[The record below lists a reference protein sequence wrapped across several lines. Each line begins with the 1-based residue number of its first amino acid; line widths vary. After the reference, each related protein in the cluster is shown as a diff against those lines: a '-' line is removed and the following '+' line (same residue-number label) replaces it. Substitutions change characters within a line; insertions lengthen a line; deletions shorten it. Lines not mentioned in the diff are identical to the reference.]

1 MAEPTQ
7 QPKPNPDSYEPPA
20 AEEMPARD
28 GTVETAGGA
37 ITGGDTGT
45 F

>member
-1 MAEPTQ
+1 M
-7 QPKPNPDSYEPPA
+7 PDSEAPQDPRPYEQPEV
-20 AEEMPARD
+20 EELPTRD

-37 ITGGDTGT
+37 ITGGDT